1 MLSQVLIPMPNTLKM
16 AWRFLRIDWRS
27 GELQLLFL
35 SLLLAVTIVAGLT
48 GFVGRLE
55 LMLAGESSQFL
66 AADRQLQ
73 SPRVVSPLWLDK
85 ADEIGL
91 KQAKLV
97 NFQSML
103 YADDEPLLVSVKA
116 ASSLYPLIGKVNIR
130 DQLYDQDYSV
140 TSGPPPGEIWAE
152 RRLLQQLNLV
162 PGNRVYIGD
171 AELTLTK
178 VLVSEPDRGAGFI
191 SMGPRVLMHYQDVE
205 ATQVITEGSRITYA
219 WLFAGDANLI
229 QRFENWLEPQLAD
242 SDRWLNLEDN
252 QPSIAVALAR
262 AKTFFLLASS
272 IVIVLAVIAIAMT
285 SNRYCQRHVKHIAV
299 LKTLGATSGY
309 IRNLYTALLLVLF
322 VVVSLLGCVLAYALQ
337 YGLLSQVALELEVA
351 MPPASAQPF
360 LLGIITA
367 LISLLAFTLPSLSR
381 LKAIPAVAIFRQS
394 LQADLGFSRFSIL
407 VGFIGLLLLLLLYT
421 QQLLLSAVLMTA
433 LLSIL
438 LVIAVPAKLLLRMLP
453 TIGAKANSWWA
464 MALANLRRRLAA
476 NALQLG
482 LFAISLMLLV
492 VLLGVRDNLFNQWQ
506 SQLPADTPN
515 FFLVNIQPQQVATV
529 EQWLGQMDVTTAA
542 IYPMIRG
549 RLVEINDVPVRER
562 VSKEGFKRSG
572 ADREL
577 NLSWA
582 DKMPRD
588 NKLLAGQWF
597 DEDYNAVDG
606 TGRVSVESELAEKLD
621 IQLGDRLTFRIAAV
635 DVEAIVGSIR
645 EVDWQTMQPNFYMLL
660 PKASLSGLPQTM
672 MTSFHLPDELHPQIA
687 ELLKA
692 IPTTIVIEVDTVIKQ
707 IRSIIHHVSLALQ
720 LVLIFVILGSVLVMI
735 ATVQHSLDSRKKE
748 NTVIRALGGSKRL
761 IVGSLICEFVIIGL
775 MAGILATVGAEWILL
790 ALQQWLMKLPLQL
803 HPELWYLAP
812 LLGMAIV
819 GLAGYVAASRVTRV
833 APMQLLREN

>member
-1 MLSQVLIPMPNTLKM
+1 MPNTLKM

-73 SPRVVSPLWLDK
+73 SPRVVSDNWLQQ
-85 ADEIGL
+85 ADNLGL
-91 KQAKLV
+91 EQARLV

-116 ASSLYPLIGKVNIR
+116 ASNGYPLIGKVNIR
-130 DQLYDQDYSV
+130 DQLYSQDYPV
-140 TSGPPPGEIWAE
+140 AGGPPPGEIWAE
-152 RRLLQQLNLV
+152 RRLLQQLDIS
-162 PGNRVYIGD
+162 PGSEVYIGE
-171 AELTLTK
+171 AALTLTK

-191 SMGPRVLMHYQDVE
+191 SMGPRVLMHYKDVA
-205 ATQVITEGSRITYA
+205 ATEVITEGSRITYA
-219 WLFAGDANLI
+219 WLFAGEAGAI
-229 QRFENWLEPQLAD
+229 QQYEQWLEPQLAD

-252 QPSIAVALAR
+252 QPSVAIALER

-272 IVIVLAVIAIAMT
+272 IVIVLAVIAVAMT
-285 SNRYCQRHVKHIAV
+285 SQRYCQRHVKHIAV

-309 IRNLYTALLLVLF
+309 IRNLYTGLLLLLF
-322 VVVSLLGCVLAYALQ
+322 VAVSLLGCLLAYGLQ
-337 YGLLSQVALELEVA
+337 QGLLTQVATELEVA
-351 MPPASAQPF
+351 LPPTTTQPF
-360 LLGIITA
+360 ILGMVTA
-367 LISLLAFTLPSLSR
+367 LISLLAFTLPALAR

-394 LQADLGFSRFSIL
+394 MRADLGFGRGSVIA
-407 VGFIGLLLLLLLYT
+407 GFVGLLLLLLLYT

-433 LLSIL
+433 LLL
-438 LVIAVPAKLLLRMLP
+438 VLVIIALPARLMLKNLP
-453 TIGAKANSWWA
+453 STGARANSWWA

-482 LFAISLMLLV
+482 LFAISLMLLL
-492 VLLGVRDNLFNQWQ
+492 VLLGVRDSLFNQWQ

-515 FFLVNIQPQQVATV
+515 FFLVNIQPH
-529 EQWLGQMDVTTAA
+529 EVTTVARWLSDVGVKTEA

-549 RLVEINDVPVRER
+549 RLVEINNVPVRER

-582 DKMPRD
+582 EQLPPD
-588 NKLLAGQWF
+588 NKILAGEW
-597 DEDYNAVDG
+597 NAGDATSG
-606 TGRVSVESELAEKLD
+606 QGADTVSVESELAEKLN
-621 IQLGDRLTFRIAAV
+621 IGLGDQLTFRIAAV
-635 DVEAIVGSIR
+635 EVEAVVGSIR
-645 EVDWQTMQPNFYMLL
+645 EVDWERMRPNFYMLL
-660 PKASLSGLPQTM
+660 PKASLQNLPQTS
-672 MTSFHLPDELHPQIA
+672 MTSFYLPDELHPQIA

-692 IPTTIVIEVDTVIKQ
+692 IPTAIVIEVDTIIKQ

-720 LVLIFVILGSVLVMI
+720 LVLVFVMLGSVLVMV

-761 IVGSLICEFVIIGL
+761 IVGSLIGEFVIIGFI
-775 MAGILATVGAEWILL
+775 AGVLATVGAELILL
-790 ALQQWLMKLPLQL
+790 ALQQWLMKLPLEL

-812 LLGMAIV
+812 LLGTAIV
-819 GLAGYVAASRVTRV
+819 GFAGYIAARRVTRV